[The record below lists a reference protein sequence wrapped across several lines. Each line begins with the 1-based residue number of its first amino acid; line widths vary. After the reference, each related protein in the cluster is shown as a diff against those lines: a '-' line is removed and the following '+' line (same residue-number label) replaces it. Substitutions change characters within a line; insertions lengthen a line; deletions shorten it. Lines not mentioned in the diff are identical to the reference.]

1 MARVQSHVRRGILTA
16 APVVALGALAGP
28 LNIGFAEPLNQ
39 QPSPTLDAIRSS
51 GQLRVGMT
59 LQFKPEMFRDEST
72 NQPMGYDVDLVQQ
85 MADDLQVKL
94 AISDL
99 PFDGLIPGLQANQF
113 DLISVGLVNRPQR
126 ALSMWFSEPYVPYRQ
141 VVVVPTNSTATQPS
155 DLNQSG
161 KRITALTGS
170 TAADL
175 SHRLFPMADTVELEQ
190 QPALLEVASGRA
202 DGVIVEEYLAKPFVK
217 QNPGAVKILNPD
229 QPFSLEYGCYAVRK
243 GDIDFLLWMNN
254 WVGYWKAKGL
264 LDSKY
269 AQWIG
274 PTLG

>member
-1 MARVQSHVRRGILTA
+1 MERRQSRMRRSLISAVPVAVLAAAATPFRVA
-16 APVVALGALAGP
+16 
-28 LNIGFAEPLNQ
+28 AEPLAQ
-39 QPSPTLDAIRSS
+39 QASPTLDAIRAA
-51 GQLRVGMT
+51 GELKVGMT
-59 LQFKPEMFRDEST
+59 LQFKPEMFRDEAT

-85 MADDLQVKL
+85 MATDLNVKL
-94 AISDL
+94 NIVDL

-113 DLISVGLVNRPQR
+113 DLISVGLVNRPAR
-126 ALSMWFSEPYVPYRQ
+126 ALSMWFSQPYVPYRQ
-141 VVVVPTNSTATQPS
+141 VLVVPFSSTATAPS
-155 DLNQSG
+155 DLNASG
-161 KRITALTGS
+161 KRVTALTGS

-175 SHRLFPMADTVELEQ
+175 AHRLFPKADIVELEQ

-217 QNPGAVKILNPD
+217 QNQSATKILNPD

-243 GDIDFLLWMNN
+243 GDLDYLLWLDN
-254 WVGYWKAKGL
+254 WVNYWKAKGL
-264 LDSKY
+264 LDSAY

>member
-1 MARVQSHVRRGILTA
+1 MERGLSRIRRGLISSVPVAVLAALSAPLKAAA
-16 APVVALGALAGP
+16 AP
-28 LNIGFAEPLNQ
+28 AEQ
-39 QPSPTLDAIRSS
+39 QASPTLDAIRAA
-51 GQLRVGMT
+51 GELKVGMT

-85 MADDLQVKL
+85 MATDLNVKL
-94 AISDL
+94 NIIDL
-99 PFDGLIPGLQANQF
+99 PFDGLIPGLQASQF
-113 DLISVGLVNRPQR
+113 DLISVGLVNRPAR
-126 ALSMWFSEPYVPYRQ
+126 ALAMWFSEPYVPYRQ
-141 VVVVPTNSTATQPS
+141 VLVVPFNSTATQPS
-155 DLNQSG
+155 DLNASG
-161 KRITALTGS
+161 KRVTALTGS

-175 SHRLFPMADTVELEQ
+175 AHRLFPKADVVELEQ
-190 QPALLEVASGRA
+190 QPALLEVSSGRA

-217 QNPGAVKILNPD
+217 ANAQAAKILNPD

-243 GDIDFLLWMNN
+243 GDLDYLLWINN
-254 WVGYWKAKGL
+254 WVLYWKAKGL

>member
-1 MARVQSHVRRGILTA
+1 VA
-16 APVVALGALAGP
+16 A
-28 LNIGFAEPLNQ
+28 AEPLAQ
-39 QPSPTLDAIRSS
+39 QASPTLDAIRSA
-51 GQLRVGMT
+51 GQLSVGMT
-59 LQFKPEMFRDEST
+59 LQFKPEMYRDEST

-94 AISDL
+94 NIVDL

-113 DLISVGLVNRPQR
+113 EFISVGLVNRPQR
-126 ALSMWFSEPYVPYRQ
+126 ALSMWFSTPYVPYRQ
-141 VVVVPTNSTATQPS
+141 VLVVPSSSTATQPS
-155 DLNQSG
+155 DLNQPG

-175 SHRLFPMADTVELEQ
+175 AHRLFSQADIVELEQ

-217 QNPGAVKILNPD
+217 QNPNAVKILNPD

-243 GDIDFLLWMNN
+243 GDIDWLLWMNN
-254 WVGYWKAKGL
+254 WVDYWKAKGL

-269 AQWIG
+269 AQWIQ